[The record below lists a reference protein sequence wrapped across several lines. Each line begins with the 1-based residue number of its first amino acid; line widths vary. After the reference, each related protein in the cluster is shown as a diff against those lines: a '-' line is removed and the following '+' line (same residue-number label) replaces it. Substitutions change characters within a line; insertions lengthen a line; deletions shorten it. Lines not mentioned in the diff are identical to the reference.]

1 MLTVS
6 DAPEPL
12 PPGALPLPPAAAKRK
27 RGGIVRG
34 TAIVLEALPP
44 GPGKAPCAWVACL
57 DPLFLLNRGLQ
68 KC

>member
-44 GPGKAPCAWVACL
+44 GPGKAP
-57 DPLFLLNRGLQ
+57 R
-68 KC
+68 